1 MPKKDYLIG
10 KVMEIVDGE
19 TFRMAVA
26 RIGRKTMRE
35 YGKEERVF
43 IKKFRL
49 RDIVWITGVFT
60 KPQLEKMFK
69 GRQVLCLVDSR
80 GRGGRIEAEV
90 QLI

>member
-80 GRGGRIEAEV
+80 DRGGRIEAEV